1 MTPPLEIDPARLAQL
16 GREPFAVRHR
26 LAEHPLLGV
35 DALAHL
41 ADSLPA
47 DSVEHNLGNVP
58 LVAEADAVERLETT
72 PGEIVRGIDSNG
84 CWMVLKNVEQ
94 DPAYSELLD
103 ACLADVAPRTAER
116 EGGVTLKE
124 AFVFLSAPGS
134 VTPSHVDPEHNFL
147 LQIRGTK
154 EFNVGRFADA
164 ETEQR
169 ELERFYGGGHRNIA
183 QTPDDMQTFALA
195 PGDGIYV
202 WPNAPHYV
210 VNGPTV
216 SVSFSITWQT
226 RATRRAARVHNANGR
241 LRALRVSPRGPGERV
256 AVDRVKSGAVGALS
270 AVRRRVSR
278 EAA

>member
-1 MTPPLEIDPARLAQL
+1 MTRLLDIDPARLAQL
-16 GREPFAVRHR
+16 GRDPFAVRHH

-35 DALAHL
+35 DALARL
-41 ADSLPA
+41 ADSLPGA
-47 DSVEHNLGNVP
+47 SVEHNLGNVGV
-58 LVAEADAVERLETT
+58 VADADAVERLERT
-72 PGEIVRGIDSNG
+72 PGEIVRGIEENG

-94 DPAYSELLD
+94 DAAYSELLD

-116 EGGVTLKE
+116 EGGVTLRE

-147 LQIRGTK
+147 LQVRGTK

-183 QTPDDMQTFALA
+183 QTPDDMQVFALA
-195 PGDGIYV
+195 PGDGVYV
-202 WPNAPHYV
+202 WPNAPHFV

-241 LRALRVSPRGPGERV
+241 LRALHVSPRRPGERV